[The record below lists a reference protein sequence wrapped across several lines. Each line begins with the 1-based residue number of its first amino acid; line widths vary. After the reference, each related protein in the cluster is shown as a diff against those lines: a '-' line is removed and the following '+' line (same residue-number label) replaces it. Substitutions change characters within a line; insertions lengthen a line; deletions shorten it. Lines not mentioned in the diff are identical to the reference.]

1 MTTATAIKP
10 AEKINTIK
18 GLLDRYAGEFKKA
31 LPKHVTVDRFM
42 RVAFMAVR
50 NNPALLD
57 CTPESLISA
66 CMTAAQLGLEPDGI
80 LGHAYLVPFK
90 NSRFN
95 RTDAQFQVGYKGLI
109 ALARRSGEV
118 RSIAAHVVCEQDY
131 FDYAYGLEEKLEHKP
146 AIGERGKPIAAYA
159 VAIFKD
165 GGHAFEVMSEAD
177 IEKIRHKSKAGDK
190 DGKPIG
196 IWAEHTGEMWRK
208 TVIRRLAKYLPL
220 SVEFQ
225 RAAAMD
231 EAIDLGYDAAS
242 IAAIP
247 ARPALEES
255 VLPAG
260 TEPQKA
266 VPPAPHE
273 QEEAPPE
280 KNNPNTVKGLIEEIE
295 TKSGTGKKGAWTKWI
310 ITVNGTGYN
319 TFSETIAENAYN
331 AKEAGHVVEIEFKD
345 GGKYGAEIETFTAII
360 EKEEGVGDE
369 RF

>member
-1 MTTATAIKP
+1 MTTAAVKP

-18 GLLDRYAGEFKKA
+18 GLLDKYAGEFKKA
-31 LPKHVTVDRFM
+31 LPKHVTVERFM

-50 NNPALLD
+50 NNPALLE
-57 CTPESLISA
+57 CTPESLVSA

-90 NSRFN
+90 NNRFN

-118 RSIAAHVVCEQDY
+118 RSIAAHVVHAKDH
-131 FDYAYGLEEKLEHKP
+131 FDYAYGLNEKLEHRP
-146 AIGERGKPIAAYA
+146 AVGERGKPIAVYA
-159 VAIFKD
+159 VAHFKD
-165 GGHAFEVMSEAD
+165 GGHAFEVMQAED
-177 IEKIRHKSKAGDK
+177 VEKNRKKSKAGNDK
-190 DGKPIG
+190 NDKPIG
-196 IWAEHTGEMWRK
+196 IWAEYSDEMWRK
-208 TVIRRLAKYLPL
+208 TAIRRLAKYLPL

-247 ARPALEES
+247 ARPALAES
-255 VLPAG
+255 VLPTG
-260 TEPQKA
+260 TEPQGA
-266 VPPAPHE
+266 VPPAPPE
-273 QEEAPPE
+273 QEEARTK
-280 KNNPNTVKGLIEEIE
+280 KNNPNTVKGLVEEIR
-295 TKSGTGKKGAWTKWI
+295 TKSGTGKKGAWKKWA

-319 TFSETIAENAYN
+319 TFSETIAENASN
-331 AKEAGHVVEIEFKD
+331 AKGAGHVVEIEFKD
-345 GGKYGAEIETFTAII
+345 GKYGAEIETLTAIVD
-360 EKEEGVGDE
+360 KEEGVDDE